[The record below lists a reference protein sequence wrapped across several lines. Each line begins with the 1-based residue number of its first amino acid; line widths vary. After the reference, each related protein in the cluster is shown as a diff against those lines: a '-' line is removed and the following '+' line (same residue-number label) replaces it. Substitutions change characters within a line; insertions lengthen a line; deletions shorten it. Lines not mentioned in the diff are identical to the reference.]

1 MSDAQIRQFLRK
13 KLVMAGGLTPDQ
25 LQEDILRE
33 RIAGLLDELDSRGA
47 TLSRGLRKRV
57 TEQSL
62 DDLLGL
68 GPLEPLMR
76 NDEVTE
82 IMVNGHAHVFV
93 EYQGR
98 KVQASRAFDDE
109 HHLAQILE
117 RLLLATGTRLDESR
131 PYVDLALADGTRIN
145 VVIPPAV
152 AGGPHLTVR
161 KFPRRF
167 HSVDDLVAVGSMDA
181 RMATFLRACV
191 HLRRNVLLGG
201 ASGAGKTTLM
211 EVLGSHIDETER
223 VVLIEDT
230 PELQLPQPN
239 VARLLTRPPNVEG
252 KGEVT
257 IRDLFRNSL
266 RMRPSRILLG
276 EIRGREALEY
286 LQALNSGHRGSLAV
300 IHAASPEEALIRLE
314 NLVPYSGISVPVAVV
329 REQIARGLDLVA
341 QVEQLPDGSRKLVR
355 LAEVLGYRG
364 DGPLVIRDLFHFVDE
379 GVGEE
384 GEILGHFEATG
395 AEPEFLSDFALAGIE
410 LPADL
415 FQAGGG
421 T

>member
-13 KLVMAGGLTPDQ
+13 KLVMASGLTPDQ

-47 TLSRGLRKRV
+47 TLSGSVRKRV

-76 NDEVTE
+76 NEEVTE
-82 IMVNGHAHVFV
+82 IMVNGHDRVFV

-98 KVQASRAFDDE
+98 KVQASRSFDDE
-109 HHLAQILE
+109 QHLAQILE

-167 HSVDDLVAVGSMDA
+167 HSVDDLAAVGSLDE

-191 HLRRNVLLGG
+191 HLRRNILLGG

-223 VVLIEDT
+223 IVLIEDT

-252 KGEVT
+252 RGEVT

-314 NLVPYSGISVPVAVV
+314 NLVPYSGIAVPVAVV
-329 REQIARGLDLVA
+329 REQIARGLDMVA
-341 QVEQLPDGSRKLVR
+341 QLEQLPDGSRKLTR
-355 LAEVLGYRG
+355 LSEVLGYEG
-364 DGPLVIRDLFHFVDE
+364 DGALAIRDLFQFVEEGVDE
-379 GVGEE
+379 D
-384 GEILGHFEATG
+384 GEILGHYEATG
-395 AEPEFLSDFALAGIE
+395 AEPDFLSDFALAGIE
-410 LPADL
+410 LPSDL
-415 FQAGGG
+415 FQAGSG

>member
-1 MSDAQIRQFLRK
+1 MSDSQIRQFLRK
-13 KLVMAGGLTPDQ
+13 KLVTAGGLMPDE

-33 RIAGLLDELDSRGA
+33 RIGGLLDELDSRGA
-47 TLSRGLRKRV
+47 TLTSGLRDRV
-57 TEQSL
+57 TEQTL

-76 NDEVTE
+76 NDDVTE
-82 IMVNGHAHVFV
+82 IMVNGHDHVFV

-98 KVQASRAFDDE
+98 KVRASRAFDDDP
-109 HHLAQILE
+109 HLQQILE

-167 HSVDDLVAVGSMDA
+167 HSVDDLVAVGSMDE
-181 RMATFLRACV
+181 RMAFFLRSCV
-191 HLRRNVLLGG
+191 HLRRNILLGG
-201 ASGAGKTTLM
+201 ASGSGKTTLM

-223 VVLIEDT
+223 IILIEDT

-252 KGEVT
+252 RGEVS

-314 NLVPYSGISVPVAVV
+314 NLVPYSGIAVPVAVV
-329 REQIARGLDLVA
+329 REQIARGLDLVV
-341 QVEQLPDGSRKLVR
+341 QLEQLPDGSRKLTRVT
-355 LAEVLGYRG
+355 EVLGFEDERR
-364 DGPLVIRDLFHFVDE
+364 LAIRDLFHFVDD
-379 GVGEE
+379 GVDDE
-384 GEILGHFEATG
+384 GEVQGHYEATG
-395 AEPEFLSDFALAGIE
+395 VEPTFLPEFTLAGIE
-410 LPADL
+410 LSDDL
-415 FQAGGG
+415 FEASS
-421 T
+421 